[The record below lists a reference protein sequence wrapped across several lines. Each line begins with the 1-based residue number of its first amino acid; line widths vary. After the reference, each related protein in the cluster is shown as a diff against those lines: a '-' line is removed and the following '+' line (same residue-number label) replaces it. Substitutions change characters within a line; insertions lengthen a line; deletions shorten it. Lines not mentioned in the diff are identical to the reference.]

1 MTAAAVVPLRATIAP
16 MQPRRGD
23 RTSQVRPRPPST
35 GRPTPRKVRPVSPSP
50 DRLSHH
56 RRIERRRGLPM
67 PVAALLA
74 VAIVVLGGFMLWVGV
89 GAAGPMVSSAVRD
102 FGAFM
107 GSVGGSTPTATPLP
121 SGAVSQAPVI
131 EPPDQAYTQA
141 TTVDITVQ
149 VPASVAGTTGY
160 TCRLWVTLPNAQPAI
175 VTEASVGGTS
185 VLVLPGIT
193 LAKGSNKF
201 QASIVGPGGESKL
214 SAPVTYILDTSKPV
228 VTIISPAN
236 GASVSKDTMTVKG
249 KTQAGSEV
257 RIQNAANGASAT
269 PKADKTGL
277 FSGSIAIAVGT
288 NAITVT
294 VKDPAG
300 NTNSATITVTRGS
313 GGLKA
318 TATATT
324 YRIKVARLPRTVV
337 FTVTVT
343 GADGHHLAG
352 ATALFTVGIPGLQ
365 MIVSS
370 NITTDAN
377 GTATFSTNIPRGA
390 MTGSAPVAVQITSGS
405 DTTTA
410 RTALTLE

>member
-1 MTAAAVVPLRATIAP
+1 
-16 MQPRRGD
+16 
-23 RTSQVRPRPPST
+23 
-35 GRPTPRKVRPVSPSP
+35 
-50 DRLSHH
+50 
-56 RRIERRRGLPM
+56 M

-74 VAIVVLGGFMLWVGV
+74 VSIVVLGGFMLWVGAGTV
-89 GAAGPMVSSAVRD
+89 GPMVSTVVRN
-102 FGAFM
+102 FGSFVA
-107 GSVGGSTPTATPLP
+107 SVGSSSPSTTPLP

-131 EPPDQAYTQA
+131 EPPDQAYTHA

-149 VPASVAGTTGY
+149 VPASVAGSAGY
-160 TCRLWVTLPNAQPAI
+160 RCRLWVTLPNAQPAI

-185 VLVLPGIT
+185 VLVLPGIA
-193 LAKGSNKF
+193 LAKGSNQF
-201 QASIVGPGGESKL
+201 QASILGPGGESKL
-214 SAPVTYILDTSKPV
+214 SAPVTYVLDTSKPS
-228 VTIISPAN
+228 VTIISPAS
-236 GASVSKDTMTVKG
+236 GASVSKDTLILKG

-288 NAITVT
+288 NPITVT

-313 GGLKA
+313 GKLKA
-318 TATATT
+318 AVTATI
-324 YRIKVARLPRTVV
+324 YRIKVAKLPRTVV

-343 GADGHHLAG
+343 GADGHLLSG

-365 MIVSS
+365 AIVSS
-370 NITTDAN
+370 NITTNAS
-377 GTATFSTNIPRGA
+377 GIATFSTNIPRGA
-390 MTGSAPVAVQITSGS
+390 MTGSAPVAVLITSGS

-410 RTALTLE
+410 RTAITLE